1 MDAIRTMAQAIWR
14 KQHLSVYALA
24 AEARALYG
32 HLFRFPNDLEGFRK
46 YYALR
51 LNHLM
56 TTMQAMYEKHRKYL
70 EVQESTQSDEAEQN
84 EDQTYQHEK
93 KRDLGSL
100 ATKEDSLFA
109 AGALMQTAT
118 KQMLEGCPNEQY

>member
-1 MDAIRTMAQAIWR
+1 MIKSVQNADAVDRDKIGNIGFAASFVLPGEDPDKFVELFAELVLEHGAQGRLEMDAIRTMAQALWR

-51 LNHLM
+51 LNH
-56 TTMQAMYEKHRKYL
+56 
-70 EVQESTQSDEAEQN
+70 
-84 EDQTYQHEK
+84 
-93 KRDLGSL
+93 
-100 ATKEDSLFA
+100 
-109 AGALMQTAT
+109 
-118 KQMLEGCPNEQY
+118 